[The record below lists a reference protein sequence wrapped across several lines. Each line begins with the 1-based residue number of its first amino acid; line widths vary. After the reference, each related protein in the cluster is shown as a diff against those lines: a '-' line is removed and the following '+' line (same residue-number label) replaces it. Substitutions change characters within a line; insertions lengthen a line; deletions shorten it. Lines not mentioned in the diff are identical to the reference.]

1 MSTFMATADHVAAGG
16 RWHVIDAEGLV
27 LGRIATAAARLLQ
40 GKHKASYTPFL
51 DGGDHVVVVNAA
63 KVKLTGRKE
72 DQKIYRQHSGYEG
85 GLREERARLVRQRR
99 PERLVEEAVRGM
111 LPKTK
116 LGEAMYRKLKVYD
129 RTTRTRRRNP
139 PSSRSHNVAAVQYY
153 GTGRRKTST
162 ARVFLRPG
170 SGAISVNQKTFETFF
185 PTEALRTQI
194 RQPLI
199 LTETADKFDILAT
212 VAGGGVSGQAGAVRL
227 GIARALV
234 EYNLELRKRLKDEG
248 LLTRDARAKERK
260 KYGMAG
266 ARKRFQFS
274 KR

>member
-1 MSTFMATADHVAAGG
+1 MA
-16 RWHVIDAEGLV
+16 
-27 LGRIATAAARLLQ
+27 
-40 GKHKASYTPFL
+40 
-51 DGGDHVVVVNAA
+51 
-63 KVKLTGRKE
+63 
-72 DQKIYRQHSGYEG
+72 
-85 GLREERARLVRQRR
+85 
-99 PERLVEEAVRGM
+99 
-111 LPKTK
+111 
-116 LGEAMYRKLKVYD
+116 
-129 RTTRTRRRNP
+129 
-139 PSSRSHNVAAVQYY
+139 AAVQYY

-170 SGAISVNQKTFETFF
+170 SGTLTINRRTFEAFF

-194 RQPLI
+194 KTPMV
-199 LTETADKFDILAT
+199 LTETVDKFDVLAT

-234 EYNLELRKRLKDEG
+234 EYNLELRKVLKNEG

>member
-1 MSTFMATADHVAAGG
+1 MA
-16 RWHVIDAEGLV
+16 
-27 LGRIATAAARLLQ
+27 
-40 GKHKASYTPFL
+40 AS
-51 DGGDHVVVVNAA
+51 
-63 KVKLTGRKE
+63 
-72 DQKIYRQHSGYEG
+72 
-85 GLREERARLVRQRR
+85 
-99 PERLVEEAVRGM
+99 
-111 LPKTK
+111 
-116 LGEAMYRKLKVYD
+116 
-129 RTTRTRRRNP
+129 
-139 PSSRSHNVAAVQYY
+139 VQYY
-153 GTGRRKTST
+153 ATGRRKTAT

-170 SGAISVNQKTFETFF
+170 TGAIQVNARAFEKFF

-194 RQPLI
+194 KQPLV

-212 VAGGGVSGQAGAVRL
+212 VDGGGVSGQAGAIRL

-234 EYNLELRKRLKDEG
+234 EYNLELRKRLKVEG